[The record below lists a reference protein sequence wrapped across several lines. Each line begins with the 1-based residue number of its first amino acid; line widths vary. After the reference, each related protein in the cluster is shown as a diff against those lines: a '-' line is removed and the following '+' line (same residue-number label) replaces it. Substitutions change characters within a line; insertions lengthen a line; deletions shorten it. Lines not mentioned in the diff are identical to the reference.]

1 MSSVLPTFTVELSV
15 RCSGL
20 RDKDILSKSD
30 PVCVLFRK
38 GGRQKQQGWVE
49 SGRTERVKDSLD
61 PQFSK
66 KFVLEY
72 SFEERQQV
80 RFDIYDWDVKKG
92 KLEEQV
98 RPVAEKDGRSN
109 NNKTTAATATAEAA
123 TPIGTTATLEAQYL
137 DIPQLLYGARS

>member
-1 MSSVLPTFTVELSV
+1 MPPHGVSAGPMSSVLPTSTVELSV

-38 GGRQKQQGWVE
+38 GGRQRQGWVE

-72 SFEERQQV
+72 SFEERQQI

-109 NNKTTAATATAEAA
+109 NNK
-123 TPIGTTATLEAQYL
+123 Q
-137 DIPQLLYGARS
+137 QQQQQQQKQQHQ